1 MSIPKVFNY
10 ICACFLLLSSTFVF
24 GQKLV
29 PKKRSVQ
36 PDTTIVSTIMGKNY
50 QLYISFPPGYSAK
63 DTTKYPVLYVLD
75 GWNFFPAFN
84 VARQAMDFGGELQNV
99 IIVGI
104 GCGEDLA
111 SWFVNRNYDYTPF
124 EDTASDRSMEKQ
136 FGLPTGAIHSGG
148 APKFLQCITTE
159 IIPYINAQYNTNGE
173 KGIAGHS
180 LGGLFT
186 AWCFL
191 HTKDIFNNY
200 GMSSP
205 SLWFDNQALLKE
217 AATLLNTNP
226 TGGEVPT
233 KIFLCVG
240 GKEGF
245 MVADMN
251 KFSALIEAKT
261 YKNIELTKNIFNG
274 ESHLSVVPAS
284 LSRTLSV
291 LYGK

>member
-1 MSIPKVFNY
+1 MKHLKAFKY
-10 ICACFLLLSSTFVF
+10 IGALLILLSCTSIF

-29 PKKRSVQ
+29 PKIRSTQ
-36 PDTTIVSTIMGKNY
+36 PDTTIVSKVMGKNY
-50 QLYISFPPGYSAK
+50 QLYISFPSGYSAK
-63 DTTKYPVLYVLD
+63 DTTKYPVLYILD

-84 VARQAMDFGGELQNV
+84 VARQAMDFGGEMQNV

-104 GCGEDLA
+104 GCGQDLA
-111 SWFVNRNYDYTPF
+111 SWFINRNYDYTPF
-124 EDTASDRSMEKQ
+124 EDTASNALMENQ
-136 FGLPTGAIHSGG
+136 FGLPAGTIHSGG
-148 APKFLQCITTE
+148 APKFLQCINTE
-159 IIPYINAQYNTNGE
+159 IIPYIDTHYNTNGE
-173 KGIAGHS
+173 RGIAGHS
-180 LGGLFT
+180 FGGLFT

-191 HTKDIFNNY
+191 HTKDIFNKY

-205 SLWFDNQALLKE
+205 SLWLDNQALLKE
-217 AATLLNTNP
+217 AEIILNKNP

-245 MVADMN
+245 MVPDMN
-251 KFSALIEAKT
+251 RFSALIEAKDF
-261 YKNIELTKNIFNG
+261 KNIELTKNIFNG
-274 ESHLSVVPAS
+274 ETHLSVVPAS